1 MTLQNVVMD
10 ARRNG
15 GGTGDD
21 GRRKEGGRVSTEFH
35 FISLQPPSSSPLPSL
50 LSLTSLYTPE
60 SGKSL
65 SWFPTVVRYR
75 VLPAIG
81 EIMFKK
87 KSHTAMYPVA

>member
-1 MTLQNVVMD
+1 VRR
-10 ARRNG
+10 ARE
-15 GGTGDD
+15 
-21 GRRKEGGRVSTEFH
+21 EGKREEGEKGCQLYSTFLP
-35 FISLQPPSSSPLPSL
+35 FKLLYLPSL
-50 LSLTSLYTPE
+50 PPFYTPE